1 MKNVIVFGAGST
13 GRTLVAEMVVGGG
26 GILI

>member
-1 MKNVIVFGAGST
+1 MENVVVFGAGST
-13 GRTLVAEMVVGGG
+13 GRTLVAQMVIGGG

>member
-26 GILI
+26 GYII

>member
-26 GILI
+26 GGYI